1 VRTTAEQREAK
12 LRELHD
18 TLTRQVETL
27 TSSDGW
33 QAMLRAAA
41 RFHQYSPSNVL
52 LITAQRPDATHVAGL
67 RTWNA
72 LGRHVRRGEKGIAIL
87 APRLARAAPAEAA
100 ATPEPSE
107 PVDPGPGA
115 KLLRGFLVVHVFDV
129 GQTDGEPLPVVEP
142 QLLDGEVPPQLW
154 GGLAQ
159 VAETQ
164 GYALERGPCSG
175 ANGWTDFARR
185 VIRVRD
191 DVSPRQACKTLAH
204 ELGHAMADH
213 EHRFTDV
220 LAAGGCRGIAEVEAE
235 SIAYLVLANQGV
247 PTDDYSVPYVAGWA
261 NGQPH
266 LLRSSMDTSL
276 STAHRINDQL
286 NADPAPSTR
295 EPFPGSSRAVPLLPV
310 ENAASSWAQR

>member
-27 TSSDGW
+27 TTSEGW

-52 LITAQRPDATHVAGL
+52 PIVAQRPDATHVAGI

-72 LGRHVRRGEKGIAIL
+72 LGRHVRRGEKSIAIL
-87 APRLARAAPAEAA
+87 APRLARAAPSEVAV
-100 ATPEPSE
+100 TSEPSE
-107 PVDPGPGA
+107 PVDPVAGA
-115 KLLRGFLVVHVFDV
+115 NLLRGFLVVHVFDV
-129 GQTDGEPLPVVEP
+129 GQTDGEPLPGVEP
-142 QLLDGEVPPQLW
+142 RLLNGEVPPQLW
-154 GGLAQ
+154 GLLVQ
-159 VAETQ
+159 VAETE
-164 GYALERGPCSG
+164 GYTLERGACGG
-175 ANGWTDFARR
+175 ANGWTDFTRR

-220 LAAGGCRGIAEVEAE
+220 LAVGGCRGIAEVEAE
-235 SIAYLVLANQGV
+235 SIAYLVLASQGI

-261 NGQPH
+261 DGAPKVLQAT
-266 LLRSSMDTSL
+266 MATSL
-276 STAHRINDQL
+276 TVARRLTDVVAGGRTVGTVL
-286 NADPAPSTR
+286 
-295 EPFPGSSRAVPLLPV
+295 PLGVSPV
-310 ENAASSWAQR
+310 ALVAKERRRPTTP